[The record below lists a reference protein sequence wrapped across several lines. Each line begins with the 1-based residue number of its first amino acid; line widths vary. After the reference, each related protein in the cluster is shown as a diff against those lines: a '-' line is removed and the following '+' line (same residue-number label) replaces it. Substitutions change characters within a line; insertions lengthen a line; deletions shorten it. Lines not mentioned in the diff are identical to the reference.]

1 MEDRLAAARR
11 YAADLVREMPPR
23 ETASRSRLAEVL
35 FVARSRDRYQHWLAM
50 QGIDVELYRIY
61 LKQLEATPHRRTRL
75 PRHLWDM
82 MKAAFSDRCAYC
94 GADDRPLTQDHI
106 LAVSEGGETTLQN
119 IVPACQRCNSRKG
132 ARAPLCPVQPLL
144 LAW

>member
-11 YAADLVREMPPR
+11 YAADLMSDIPPR
-23 ETASRSRLAEVL
+23 ETASQSRLTEVL
-35 FVARSRDRYQHWLAM
+35 FLARSRDRYQQWLAVN
-50 QGIDVELYRIY
+50 GIDVELYRMY

-82 MKAAFSDRCAYC
+82 IKAAFRDRCAYC
-94 GADDRPLTQDHI
+94 GADDQPLTQDHI
-106 LAVSEGGETTLQN
+106 LAFAEGGETTLQN

-132 ARAPLCPVQPLL
+132 VGAPLCPVQPLL
-144 LAW
+144 L